1 MSAFYMNS
9 EIWMPLNIQ
18 QLLHISVLLASCST
32 AVNNEMR
39 AKQWW
44 CIFILG
50 YRFWSVNSPLQKSV
64 SLQSVAKTA
73 GVKILITFQFRSSG
87 RWLEYRKSA
96 CVQKIWGWGTEEVS
110 GGWWDWDR
118 QFLPTG
124 IKIEYKCQ
132 CRERSSGHSYNPV
145 STMRRY
151 EDLGWIPQPKREY
164 TRIFSIL
171 LEQLNFPHKNRSY
184 LKTTALFPWS
194 KRGKLLKRFADCST
208 WTCFCEGG
216 EMAL

>member
-32 AVNNEMR
+32 AVNNEMQ

-73 GVKILITFQFRSSG
+73 GVKILVTFQFRSSG
-87 RWLEYRKSA
+87 RWREYRKSA
-96 CVQKIWGWGTEEVS
+96 CVQKNMRMGN
-110 GGWWDWDR
+110 GGSVRRVVRLR
-118 QFLPTG
+118 QTILPTG

-194 KRGKLLKRFADCST
+194 KRGKLLKRFTDCST